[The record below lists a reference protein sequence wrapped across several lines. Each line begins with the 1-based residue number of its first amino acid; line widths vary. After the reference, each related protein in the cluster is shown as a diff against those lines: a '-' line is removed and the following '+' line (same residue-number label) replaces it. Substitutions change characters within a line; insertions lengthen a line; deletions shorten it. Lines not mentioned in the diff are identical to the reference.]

1 MTTMMIIGTIFNEND
16 GNVIAN
22 VNMNKE
28 GKTKILIAMS
38 GGVDSSV
45 AAALLVNAKK
55 YEVAGMFA
63 VNFDEKNSTKSCW
76 RDDYQ
81 DALRTA
87 AKLGIPLLRWD
98 FTREYKEDVIE
109 YMRKEYL
116 LGRTPNPDVL
126 CNKFVKF
133 GAWLKRAQ
141 KEGYDFIATGHYAQ
155 INKKIIK
162 QDNLPVVNYSLLI
175 PKDENK
181 DQTYFLHQLSQKQLA
196 NIIFP
201 LGKYTKP
208 QVRALAKKFDLPTA
222 DKCESMGICFI
233 GERPMK
239 EFLKEELK
247 IKAISG
253 KIILSNGQEVG
264 YHSGLPFYTI
274 GERVGI
280 NLKTNLNKS
289 ENTKPLF
296 VVDKKNKENI
306 LVVGFEND
314 SALYKKEIIVGNL
327 NWINDVPKFPF
338 KCMVRL
344 RHRQNLAKCILKQ
357 GKLKTQIIVEFDKQE
372 RAVTPGQF
380 AVFYKN
386 KVCLGGG
393 VII

>member
-1 MTTMMIIGTIFNEND
+1 
-16 GNVIAN
+16 
-22 VNMNKE
+22 
-28 GKTKILIAMS
+28 MS

-55 YEVAGMFA
+55 YEVVGMFA
-63 VNFDEKNSTKSCW
+63 VNFDEKKSNKSCW

-87 AKLGIPLLRWD
+87 AKLGIPLLRLD
-98 FTREYKEDVIE
+98 FTSEYKKDVIE

-141 KEGYDFIATGHYAQ
+141 KEGFDFIATGHYAGVRK
-155 INKKIIK
+155 IALNKK
-162 QDNLPVVNYSLLI
+162 NSNSNTYSLLI
-175 PKDENK
+175 PKDTNK
-181 DQTYFLHQLSQKQLA
+181 DQTYFLHQLNQQQLA
-196 NIIFP
+196 SIIFP
-201 LGKYTKP
+201 LEKYTKP
-208 QVRALAKKFDLPTA
+208 QVRALAKKFNLPTA

-280 NLKTNLNKS
+280 NLKIQEGKN

-296 VVDKKNKENI
+296 VVDKKIKENI

-314 SALYKKEIIVGNL
+314 SALYKKEVVVANL

-338 KCMVRL
+338 KCLARL
-344 RHRQNLAKCILKQ
+344 RHRQNLVKCILKQ
-357 GKLKTQIIVEFDKQE
+357 EKNKKQIIVEFQKPE

-386 KVCLGGG
+386 KNCLGGG
-393 VII
+393 VIV